1 MLRAALRRILF
12 GRSAGWRLGGGI
24 FLGGLIG
31 LVGSAEASD
40 WWQFRG
46 ARQDGIGTE
55 TGMPIAWSES
65 GNEIRWRTPIVGL
78 GWSTPAIR
86 DGLAWVT
93 TADRET
99 GSLRLIAIELEAGEI
114 VRDVEVFRKESLG
127 PIHQKNSHASPSPIV
142 TASEVFVHFGA
153 HGTAC
158 VELDGTIRWSRVEDY
173 GHHHGP
179 GGSPVLFEG
188 TLILTCDGNRE
199 QFVEA
204 LDIRTGKSVWRTK
217 REHFLPSRTDGT
229 DMPAIG
235 FSTPLIVS
243 TEAGPQLIAVAADH
257 VSGFDPRTGRELWW
271 STYEGYSNVPMPV
284 VWRDQV
290 FVATGYTAPQLHAI
304 RIGGSGDVTD
314 THRVWT
320 LERGA
325 PANPTPTLVGDD
337 LYVLNDSGVLMCLS
351 AETGERRWQER
362 IGGNFSASPLLVD
375 GLLYLQDEN
384 GRTTIVRPGPSYD
397 EVAVNELDGRT
408 LATPVPVEG
417 GLLIRTDKELLR
429 IDGASER

>member
-1 MLRAALRRILF
+1 MLRVGFRRVVL
-12 GRSAGWRLGGGI
+12 GR
-24 FLGGLIG
+24 
-31 LVGSAEASD
+31 LVGRLLGFGLAVGFLAPVGASD

-46 ARQDGIGTE
+46 ARQDGIGSE
-55 TGMPIAWSES
+55 TGTPLALCEA
-65 GNEIRWRTPIVGL
+65 GAATGCYTPIVGL
-78 GWSTPAIR
+78 GWSTPALR
-86 DGLAWVT
+86 DGLAWIT
-93 TADRET
+93 TADRES
-99 GSLRLIAIELEAGEI
+99 GSLRLIAIELETGEI

-142 TASEVFVHFGA
+142 TESEVFVHFGA

-179 GGSPVLFEG
+179 GGSPVLFEEW
-188 TLILTCDGNRE
+188 LILTCDGNRE

-204 LDIRTGKSVWRTK
+204 LDVRTGKSVWRTK

-235 FSTPLIVS
+235 FSTPLIVA
-243 TEAGPQLIAVAADH
+243 TDAGPQLIAVAADH

-304 RIGGSGDVTD
+304 RLGGSGDVTA

-351 AETGERRWQER
+351 AATGERRWQQR

-429 IDGASER
+429 IDGRAAR